1 MENTVSPTKSG
12 VLYGVLFGIIMIL
25 EFVVSYVLDI
35 DPIKNSSIGIVMN
48 VFNYLIFPI
57 LFIYIGCNNYK
68 NKLNL
73 GFITFGECLKIGVSI
88 CALAGLLYGLF
99 SGAFGLIFPEF
110 TEEILRKTKDV
121 MLAKNPDM
129 PSEQIEM
136 ALSWTKKFMNPA
148 IAIPFTIAMFAFL
161 GLIYSLII
169 GAIMKKENPQSF

>member
-1 MENTVSPTKSG
+1 M
-12 VLYGVLFGIIMIL
+12 
-25 EFVVSYVLDI
+25 
-35 DPIKNSSIGIVMN
+35 
-48 VFNYLIFPI
+48 
-57 LFIYIGCNNYK
+57 
-68 NKLNL
+68 NL

-161 GLIYSLII
+161 GLVYSLII